1 MKILVL
7 SDIHANHVALQS
19 VLDDSEGEWEMIWC
33 LGDLVGYGPAPDECI
48 NAIREHDHIAL
59 SGNHDWAVLDRL
71 DIRSFNRD
79 AQAAILWTQSS
90 ISDMNLAYLASLPS
104 TTIESSFTLAHAS
117 PRQPVWE
124 YILDTAT
131 AAANFKEFH
140 TPYCFVG
147 HTHVPM
153 VYEQV
158 DERTAE
164 WYAPLYGHRLEL
176 GSTRLIINP
185 GSVGQPRDYDP
196 RAAYGLLDLDD
207 LTWEFRRVSYDVKLT
222 QARMAE
228 NGLPRRLI
236 SRLNQG
242 A

>member
-33 LGDLVGYGPAPDECI
+33 LGDLVGYGPDPDECI
-48 NAIREHDHIAL
+48 DAIREHDHIAL

-71 DIRSFNRD
+71 DIRSFNND
-79 AQAAILWTQSS
+79 AQAAIRWTQQSLSS
-90 ISDMNLAYLASLPS
+90 INMAYLASLPS
-104 TTIESSFTLAHAS
+104 TTVESSFTLAHAS

-124 YILDTAT
+124 YVLDTRT
-131 AAANFKEFH
+131 AASNFSEFN

-153 VYEQV
+153 VFEQ
-158 DERTAE
+158 DEERNVE
-164 WYAPLYGHRLEL
+164 WFGPLYGHKIEL

-196 RAAYGLLDLDD
+196 RSAYGLLDLHD
-207 LTWEFRRVSYDVKLT
+207 LTWEFRRIPYDIELT
-222 QARMAE
+222 QERMTE
-228 NGLPRRLI
+228 NGLPSRLI
-236 SRLNQG
+236 SRLSQG

>member
-7 SDIHANHVALQS
+7 SDIHSNHAALQS
-19 VLDDSEGEWEMIWC
+19 VLDDSKGEWEMIWC
-33 LGDLVGYGPAPDECI
+33 LGDLVGYGPDPDECI
-48 NAIREHDHIAL
+48 DAIREHDHIAL

-90 ISDMNLAYLASLPS
+90 LSDMNLAYLASLPS
-104 TTIESSFTLAHAS
+104 ITIESSFTLAHAS

-124 YILDTAT
+124 YVLDTEI
-131 AAANFKEFH
+131 AASNFKEFH

-158 DERTAE
+158 DENSAE
-164 WYAPLYGHRLEL
+164 WFTPLYGHRLEL

-196 RAAYGLLDLDD
+196 RSAYGLLDLDD
-207 LTWEFRRVSYDVKLT
+207 LTWEFRRVSYDVELT
-222 QARMAE
+222 QTRMAE
-228 NGLPRRLI
+228 NGLPSRLI
-236 SRLNQG
+236 SRLSQG